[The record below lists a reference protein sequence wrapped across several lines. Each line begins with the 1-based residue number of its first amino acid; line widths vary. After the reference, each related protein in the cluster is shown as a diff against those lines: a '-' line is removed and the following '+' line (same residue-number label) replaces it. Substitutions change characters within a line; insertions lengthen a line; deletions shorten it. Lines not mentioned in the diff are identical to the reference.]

1 MSYTHSLLTLELP
14 SRNARDPKHYRRQPP
29 TARGYFLSP
38 ETAGEAM
45 PMNDTAHGRLGSHS
59 LSKPLIAKLCKP
71 RYLFSLPSPH
81 PPHTYSTQSNPSAAL
96 SSEGMENFS
105 WAMQSVIW
113 QSAVFDKT
121 LKACTEPCSEVPTS
135 HKGNFLCFNFAL
147 HFQLPVLQLNN
158 LKYCCTTE
166 TPALQCMRDALQWG
180 PSTWLTPSFP
190 YC

>member
-29 TARGYFLSP
+29 TAWGYFLSP

-45 PMNDTAHGRLGSHS
+45 PMNDTAHAVWEVILCPS
-59 LSKPLIAKLCKP
+59 LWLQSFANPDTYSAC
-71 RYLFSLPSPH
+71 LPPH

-105 WAMQSVIW
+105 WAMQRVIW
-113 QSAVFDKT
+113 QSTVFDNT
-121 LKACTEPCSEVPTS
+121 LRVCTESFFEVPTG

-147 HFQLPVLQLNN
+147 HFQLPILELNN
-158 LKYCCTTE
+158 LKYCCNTE
-166 TPALQCMRDALQWG
+166 TPALQCTRDALQWG
-180 PSTWLTPSFP
+180 TSTWLRPSSI